1 MKRFPFYLG
10 VTLVA
15 FSVSFLFLSLVQ
27 GPAIETIRAN
37 PVALATFLTVAGLFS
52 GGFGLILVANISR
65 KGVGTNTPRT
75 WLIVSTI
82 AAVGVVFSA
91 AIISFSY
98 PFVGTGS
105 AASAQ
110 VSALLT
116 SCSGDPETC
125 TFTLYDTGTAD
136 AKTTSNCSL
145 TFGGTTHPAT
155 STVQTIKAVAP
166 AVLVTCTASAGTAPP
181 GSKVSGW
188 ISLASGAVILFPAGS
203 Q

>member
-10 VTLVA
+10 ITLVT

-98 PFVGTGS
+98 PFVGTGR
-105 AASAQ
+105 
-110 VSALLT
+110 
-116 SCSGDPETC
+116 DR
-125 TFTLYDTGTAD
+125 
-136 AKTTSNCSL
+136 K
-145 TFGGTTHPAT
+145 
-155 STVQTIKAVAP
+155 STR
-166 AVLVTCTASAGTAPP
+166 LNS
-181 GSKVSGW
+181 SH
-188 ISLASGAVILFPAGS
+188 
-203 Q
+203 